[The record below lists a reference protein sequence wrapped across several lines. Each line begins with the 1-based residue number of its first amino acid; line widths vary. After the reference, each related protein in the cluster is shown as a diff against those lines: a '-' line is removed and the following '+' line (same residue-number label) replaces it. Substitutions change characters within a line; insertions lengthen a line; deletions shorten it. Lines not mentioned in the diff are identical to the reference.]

1 MPQILSCYYLDE
13 PLDES
18 ELLFVRQTLLGPWAK
33 FWTGA
38 TALSQR
44 RVPLIVPAPGMDGT
58 YRQSREQRAQGI
70 RRNLRRAGIQSD
82 VGRQVVWVTPR
93 DSDWDAVF
101 QFAIRLETMFAPFVV
116 QRNYGDGSPPP
127 RRQPRVIDTHMLM
140 RGL

>member
-1 MPQILSCYYLDE
+1 MAQILSCYYLDE
-13 PLDES
+13 PLNEA

-38 TALSQR
+38 TTLVQR
-44 RVPLIVPAPGMDGT
+44 RVPLVVPAPGPHG
-58 YRQSREQRAQGI
+58 YALSREQRAQNI

-82 VGRQVVWVTPR
+82 VGRQVVWVTP
-93 DSDWDAVF
+93 DNNDWDAVF

-116 QRNYGDGSPPP
+116 QRNFGEPG
-127 RRQPRVIDTHMLM
+127 RTIGRQPRVIDTHMLM